1 MSVLGKKILWDNMSA
16 SQKWQIVSKLFIP
29 TALMY
34 KSLHE
39 IEPKYRQRIYDYIEG
54 LEQNKFYAEAAIE
67 LDKQIERFEKFKKDT
82 ERSSLFM
89 ECFYFF
95 SIGILAGILLLR
107 LVQYLSNGI

>member
-1 MSVLGKKILWDNMSA
+1 MLGEEIPWDNMSA
-16 SQKWQIVSKLFIP
+16 PQKWQIVSKLFIP

-39 IEPKYRQRIYDYIEG
+39 IEPKYRQRIYDYLEG

-67 LDKQIERFEKFKKDT
+67 LAKQIERFEKFKKDM

-89 ECFYFF
+89 ERFCFF
-95 SIGILAGILLLR
+95 SFGIVAGTFLLK
-107 LVQYLSNGI
+107 LVQHLSNGI